1 MGSFPFSLASWALRC
16 TTNRMEPRKS
26 LSAPGKVLVQV
37 YLSFRSNSQN
47 KNVTEGLC
55 IGPRLIERRLRFENQ
70 LLGKRLVHQLIATYS
85 FIESYAGLSSSS
97 PPPPSSILVKLQ
109 CSGMTRSLKKWQL
122 VQFCANDCKP

>member
-85 FIESYAGLSSSS
+85 FIGSYAGLI
-97 PPPPSSILVKLQ
+97 PPPVVAMQCYDAFFQKVAIGAILQ
-109 CSGMTRSLKKWQL
+109 H
-122 VQFCANDCKP
+122 NDWKP